1 MSKKVNV
8 EFLNNEMLN
17 YAPTIT
23 LYFEPELSNGSI
35 NDTITFLNVPAMSII
50 ERSMHINSNVLAPDI
65 INEVLKSFKTELFE
79 KRTVGELVSG
89 YKDPLL
95 TFANKFLPKII
106 KDDKFGFFNGVYFRY
121 LYGFK
126 LKNQQIY
133 LFFIQEKWYSVAELY
148 RNYSFLI

>member
-1 MSKKVNV
+1 
-8 EFLNNEMLN
+8 MLN

-65 INEVLKSFKTELFE
+65 INGVLRFLNTELFE

-89 YKDPLL
+89 YKGIRVLI
-95 TFANKFLPKII
+95 KIL
-106 KDDKFGFFNGVYFRY
+106 N
-121 LYGFK
+121 
-126 LKNQQIY
+126 
-133 LFFIQEKWYSVAELY
+133 
-148 RNYSFLI
+148 

>member
-1 MSKKVNV
+1 VNV

-65 INEVLKSFKTELFE
+65 INEVLKGFKTELFE

-121 LYGFK
+121 LYEFK
-126 LKNQQIY
+126 LKNQ
-133 LFFIQEKWYSVAELY
+133 
-148 RNYSFLI
+148 